1 MDDEEIEVN
10 AIVEEEEVATEAQ
23 VDALKGDK
31 GDPFTYEDFTPEQLA
46 LLKGEKG
53 EKGDTGATGLQG
65 EQGQKGDK
73 GDTGEQGLQGIQGE
87 RGPQGIRGEPG
98 KDGKDGTN
106 GQDGHTPVKGT
117 DYWTT
122 SDKAEIEQYCANYI
136 DQHITQAIGGSY

>member
-1 MDDEEIEVN
+1 MTIKFVFKDEVVEQDIEQDTL
-10 AIVEEEEVATEAQ
+10 I
-23 VDALKGDK
+23 KIK
-31 GDPFTYEDFTPEQLA
+31 
-46 LLKGEKG
+46 LLKGEPGAKG
-53 EKGDTGATGLQG
+53 EKGDTGAIGPQG
-65 EQGQKGDK
+65 EQGPKGDK

-87 RGPQGIRGEPG
+87 RGPQGIQGEPG

-122 SDKAEIEQYCANYI
+122 SDKAEIEQYCAEYI